1 MPRTPERMA
10 DPMSKRFLREEG
22 AGVVSGLVEVVEL
35 GMDFVVVMVVV
46 ELVVDF
52 PRLEGL
58 SKNDFR
64 ILSPLS
70 DFLALKLET

>member
-1 MPRTPERMA
+1 MA

-22 AGVVSGLVEVVEL
+22 AGVVSGSVEVVEL
-35 GMDFVVVMVVV
+35 GMDCGVVMVVV
-46 ELVVDF
+46 VLVVYF
-52 PRLEGL
+52 LRLEGL

-64 ILSPLS
+64 ILSPSS

>member
-1 MPRTPERMA
+1 MA
-10 DPMSKRFLREEG
+10 DPMSKRFRREEG

-46 ELVVDF
+46 ELVVVELVVDF
-52 PRLEGL
+52 LRLEGL

-64 ILSPLS
+64 ILSPS
-70 DFLALKLET
+70 SEFLALKLET